1 MKNRLIVALDM
12 AEFEKAKKL
21 VDILYPTVRIFKVGS
36 ELFTACGQDIIKIIQ
51 RKGGKVFLDL
61 KFHDIPNTVV
71 GSVRAA
77 TRLGVFMFTVHTLGG
92 PEMLRSAVE
101 IRNQTS
107 AKLNIE
113 KPKILGVTILTSMD
127 NESLK
132 NIGMN
137 GDVKEAVS
145 CLAGLAKRAGLD
157 GIVASAKEI
166 TCIKKALGKDFT
178 VVTPGIR
185 PRSVS
190 KGDQKRVVT
199 PGEAIAKGADYIV
212 VGRAITAAKN
222 PKVEAEKILVEMKN
236 A

>member
-1 MKNRLIVALDM
+1 MKNRLIVALDA

-21 VDILYPTVRIFKVGS
+21 VDTLYPTVRIFKVGS

-61 KFHDIPNTVV
+61 KFHDIPNTVA

-101 IRNQTS
+101 IRDQTS
-107 AKLNIE
+107 AKLKIE

-127 NESLK
+127 SKSLK

-137 GDVKEAVS
+137 AEVKEAVA
-145 CLAGLAKRAGLD
+145 CLAGLAKRAGLN

-166 TCIKKALGKDFT
+166 ACIKKALGKDFT
-178 VVTPGIR
+178 VVAPGIR
-185 PRSVS
+185 PKGVS

-212 VGRAITAAKN
+212 VGRPITAAKN
-222 PKVEAEKILVEMKN
+222 PKIEAEKILAEMKN